1 MTSQAMFEAPAS
13 YEANPYSNPEWEG
26 EWEAYEATPYGQ
38 SYANP
43 ELASEWELP
52 ETNPYANPEY
62 EGEWELPETNPY
74 ANPELTSEWEL
85 PETNPYANPE
95 LTSEWEMQEAYPY
108 ANPEYEYEGDPEF
121 FKKLRRFVRR
131 VAAPLAKRFAP
142 MIAGAFGGP
151 AAAML
156 ARSVLREGEME
167 ASQLE
172 ATLFGSNEM
181 EAEVANT
188 EAGYEAALTEF
199 LAAQAAE
206 TNTPAEAE
214 AYIGAA
220 LPITIAIMGSRRALR
235 RVMPTLLQTSGITVR
250 VLRRQGAAGQ
260 QLVRAL
266 PTIQRQAI
274 ATLKA
279 AARSGQPIT
288 SATAAKAMAASARRI
303 LSNPQRLERVI
314 TRNAMLRQRT
324 APPNPR
330 RMAAVRR

>member
-1 MTSQAMFEAPAS
+1 MFEAPAAYETNGRSHS
-13 YEANPYSNPEWEG
+13 YSNPELEEEWESGTPYSNPEMES
-26 EWEAYEATPYGQ
+26 EWETYETSQYSTP
-38 SYANP
+38 YANP
-43 ELASEWELP
+43 ELESEWELP
-52 ETNPYANPEY
+52 EA
-62 EGEWELPETNPY
+62 LPY

-85 PETNPYANPE
+85 PEALPYANPE
-95 LTSEWEMQEAYPY
+95 LTSEWELPESNPY
-108 ANPEYEYEGDPEF
+108 VNPEFEGDPEF
-121 FKKLRRFVRR
+121 FKKLKRFVRK

-156 ARSVLREGEME
+156 AKSVLREGEME
-167 ASQLE
+167 VAQME
-172 ATLFGSNEM
+172 ATLFGTNEM

-188 EAGYEAALTEF
+188 EVGYEAALTEF
-199 LAAQAAE
+199 LASQAAE
-206 TNTPAEAE
+206 TNTEEEAQ

-250 VLRRQGAAGQ
+250 ALRRQGPAGR
-260 QLVRAL
+260 QLLRTL

-279 AARSGQPIT
+279 AARAGQPIT
-288 SATAAKAMAASARRI
+288 SATAAKAMAASARRV

-314 TRNAMLRQRT
+314 TRNAVLRQRT